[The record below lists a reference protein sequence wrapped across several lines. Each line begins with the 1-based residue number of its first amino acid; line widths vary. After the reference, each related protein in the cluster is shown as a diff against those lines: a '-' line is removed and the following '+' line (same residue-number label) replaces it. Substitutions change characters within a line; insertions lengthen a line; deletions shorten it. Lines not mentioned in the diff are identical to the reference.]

1 MKKIVII
8 DYSLGNLFSV
18 NQALV
23 NCGANVILTD
33 KPEDLLSADA
43 IVLPGVGA
51 FNEAMNN
58 LRKSKLDE
66 AILDCIKQGK
76 PFLGICLGMQL
87 LFNNSEEFG
96 STDGLGIIEGTIK
109 KFKSSSNK
117 KVLVPQVGWNTISLP
132 KNLDWEKTVL
142 KGINE
147 NTYMYFVHSF
157 YALPKNADNVLC
169 ETTYADI
176 KYCSAVIKENVTA
189 TQFHPE
195 KSGAEGLK
203 IYTNWLNTI

>member
-8 DYSLGNLFSV
+8 DYSLGNIFSV

-23 NCGANVILTD
+23 NCGANVIISD
-33 KPEDLLSADA
+33 KPGDLLEADA
-43 IVLPGVGA
+43 VVLPGVGA

-58 LRKSKLDE
+58 LRKSKLDQ

-109 KFKSSSNK
+109 KFKSSANK
-117 KVLVPQVGWNTISLP
+117 KVLVPQVGWNTISP
-132 KNLDWEKTVL
+132 PINLNWEKTIL

-157 YALPKNADNVLC
+157 YALPKDADNVLC
-169 ETTYADI
+169 ETTYANI
-176 KYCSAVIKENVTA
+176 NYCSAVIKGNVTA

-195 KSGAEGLK
+195 KSGVEGLK

>member
-8 DYSLGNLFSV
+8 DYSLGNIFSV

-23 NCGANVILTD
+23 NCGANVIISD
-33 KPEDLLSADA
+33 KPGDLLEADA
-43 IVLPGVGA
+43 VVLPGVGA

-58 LRKSKLDE
+58 LRKSKLDQ

-96 STDGLGIIEGTIK
+96 STDGLGIIEGTIN
-109 KFKSSSNK
+109 KFKSSANK
-117 KVLVPQVGWNTISLP
+117 KVLVPQVGWNTISP
-132 KNLDWEKTVL
+132 PINLNWEKTIL

-157 YALPKNADNVLC
+157 YALPKDADNVLC
-169 ETTYADI
+169 ETTYANI
-176 KYCSAVIKENVTA
+176 NYCSAVIKGNVTA

-195 KSGAEGLK
+195 KSGVEGLK

>member
-23 NCGANVILTD
+23 NSGANVCISD
-33 KPEDLLSADA
+33 KPTDLLEADA
-43 IVLPGVGA
+43 VVLPGVGA
-51 FNEAMNN
+51 FNEAMGN
-58 LRKSKLDE
+58 LQKSKLDK

-96 STDGLGIIEGTIK
+96 STNGLGIIDGTIK
-109 KFKSSSNK
+109 KFKSSGYQK
-117 KVLVPQVGWNTISLP
+117 ILVPQVGWNNISAP
-132 KNLDWEKTVL
+132 KNMNWEKTIL

-147 NTYMYFVHSF
+147 NTYMYFVHSY
-157 YALPKNADNVLC
+157 YALPKNAENVLS
-169 ETTYADI
+169 ETTYSDI
-176 KYCSAVIKENVTA
+176 KYCSAVIKDNVTA

-195 KSGAEGLK
+195 KSGEEGLR
-203 IYTNWLNTI
+203 IYTIWLNTI

>member
-8 DYSLGNLFSV
+8 DYSLGNIFSV

-23 NCGANVILTD
+23 NCGANVIISD
-33 KPEDLLSADA
+33 KPGDLLEADA
-43 IVLPGVGA
+43 VVLPGVGA

-58 LRKSKLDE
+58 LRKSKLDQ

-109 KFKSSSNK
+109 KFKSSANK
-117 KVLVPQVGWNTISLP
+117 KVLVPQVGWNTISP
-132 KNLDWEKTVL
+132 PINLNWEKTIL

-169 ETTYADI
+169 ETTYANI
-176 KYCSAVIKENVTA
+176 NYCSAVIKGNVTA

-195 KSGAEGLK
+195 KSGVEGLK

>member
-1 MKKIVII
+1 MKKIVIT

-18 NQALV
+18 NQALT
-23 NCGANVILTD
+23 NCGANVNISD
-33 KPEDLLSADA
+33 KPEDLLCADA

-58 LRKSKLDE
+58 LRKSKLDK

-76 PFLGICLGMQL
+76 PFLGVCLGMQL
-87 LFNNSEEFG
+87 LFTNSEEFG
-96 STDGLGIIEGTIK
+96 STQGLNVIEGTIK
-109 KFKSSSNK
+109 KFKSISGEK
-117 KVLVPQVGWNTISLP
+117 LLVPQVGWNTISAP
-132 KNLDWEKTVL
+132 KNLNWNNTIL

-147 NTYMYFVHSF
+147 NSYMYFVHSY
-157 YALPKNADNVLC
+157 YALPKNSENILS
-169 ETTYADI
+169 ETSYANI
-176 KYCSAVIKENVTA
+176 NYCSAVIKKNVTA

-195 KSGAEGLK
+195 KSGIEGLK